1 MAKTLVLVVEDDRPV
16 RETLVEALE
25 LEGYSVQAVENG
37 RRALQVMA
45 KRRPDAI
52 ILDLMMP
59 TMDGWEFRR
68 LQREVHGEIPVLV
81 VSATAN
87 PRLDDLHADAFLM
100 KPFDLEQFLVVLHGI
115 VRRKGGAIAS

>member
-68 LQREVHGEIPVLV
+68 LQREGHGEIHCIVFTASASTPDTATRTGDTTLALLV
-81 VSATAN
+81 C
-87 PRLDDLHADAFLM
+87 
-100 KPFDLEQFLVVLHGI
+100 
-115 VRRKGGAIAS
+115 